1 LRRTRRRFVE
11 QNFGLG
17 TLRTSDAPANS
28 IEDAF
33 DFHQRPIVAAVFA
46 LAGRASSNNP
56 GNLYAHSSSLNDITT
71 GNNDFQSI
79 SGYAAVPGWDAAS
92 GWGSPIASVLVAD
105 LAKP

>member
-1 LRRTRRRFVE
+1 LRRARRRFVE

-33 DFHQRPIVAAVFA
+33 DFHQWPIVAAVFA

-71 GNNDFQSI
+71 GNN
-79 SGYAAVPGWDAAS
+79 GNCGPPLCEAGVGWD
-92 GWGSPIASVLVAD
+92 GPTGLGSPNGIAAF
-105 LAKP
+105 